1 MKMAEIQ
8 RVDQQQNIDDVSA
21 DLIDLE
27 KYVEDLTNFIPLPLV
42 TINPALKI
50 IDLNHSFLLATEYK
64 QHEVLS
70 SSIDILF
77 KDTQDVKSIIKKTD
91 DVGIIKNYEAIIL
104 TKTKKELNVSITC
117 GKRTDE
123 NTSMIGYF
131 ISFIDISD
139 LKKIEISLH
148 EKIEKLQKSEL
159 ATLNIMEDLQNTI
172 NALTLAESQIRDKNK
187 ELETI
192 NTELIS
198 AREQLTFLN
207 RDLEKKVRERTAD
220 VEKLLKQK
228 DEFINQLG
236 HDLKTPLTP
245 LNILIPIVKEQEK
258 DPKLKELLL
267 VISNNVEYMKNLV
280 IKTLELARLNSPIT
294 SIELQDID
302 LSLYL
307 SDFLKMEQILL
318 LEKHVIFEN
327 NIPKDTIVSADPLQI
342 REIFTNLI
350 SNAVKY
356 SQDNNVKI
364 TFNAVRQ
371 NDFTIVSITDT
382 GIGLETTQIPYVFD
396 EFYKVDYSR
405 HDLQSIGLGLSI
417 CKRIVEK
424 QGGRIWVESPGKDK
438 GSTFFF
444 TLKSSKKNLILGD
457 MYEKPKEVERDLE

>member
-1 MKMAEIQ
+1 MKMVEKQKA
-8 RVDQQQNIDDVSA
+8 DLQQNIDDVSA

-50 IDLNHSFLLATEYK
+50 IDLNNSFLLATEYE
-64 QHEVLS
+64 QYEVLS

-77 KDTQDVKSIIKKTD
+77 KNNQDVNTIITKTF
-91 DVGIIKNYEAIIL
+91 DVGIIKNYETIIL
-104 TKTKKELNVSITC
+104 TKTKKELHVSITC
-117 GKRTDE
+117 GKRIDDKA
-123 NTSMIGYF
+123 NMIGYF

-139 LKKIEISLH
+139 LKQIEISLH
-148 EKIEKLQKSEL
+148 EKIERLQKSEL

-172 NALTLAESQIRDKNK
+172 NALTFAELQIRDKNK

-198 AREQLTFLN
+198 AREQLTLLN
-207 RDLEKKVRERTAD
+207 TDLEKKVRERTTD

-258 DPKLKELLL
+258 DPKLQELLV

-280 IKTLELARLNSPIT
+280 IKTLELARLNSPT
-294 SIELQDID
+294 TNFELQDID
-302 LSLYL
+302 LSLHL
-307 SDFLKMEQILL
+307 SDFLKMERILIL
-318 LEKHVIFEN
+318 DKHVIFEN
-327 NIPKDTIVSADPLQI
+327 SIPKDTVVTADPLQI

-356 SQDNNVKI
+356 SQDNDVKI
-364 TFNAVRQ
+364 TFNAEQQ
-371 NDFTIVSITDT
+371 NDFTIVSVTDT
-382 GIGLETTQIPYVFD
+382 GIGLEKTQIPHVFD

-424 QGGRIWVESPGKDK
+424 QGGKIWVESPGKGK

-444 TLKSSKKNLILGD
+444 TLKSSKKNLIPEEA
-457 MYEKPKEVERDLE
+457 YEKPKEV

>member
-1 MKMAEIQ
+1 MKMVEKQKA
-8 RVDQQQNIDDVSA
+8 DLQQNIDDVSA

-50 IDLNHSFLLATEYK
+50 IDLNNSFLLATEYE
-64 QHEVLS
+64 QYEVLS

-77 KDTQDVKSIIKKTD
+77 KNNQDVNTIITKTF
-91 DVGIIKNYEAIIL
+91 DVGIIKNYETIIL
-104 TKTKKELNVSITC
+104 TKTKKELHVSITC
-117 GKRTDE
+117 GKRIDDKA
-123 NTSMIGYF
+123 NMIGYF

-139 LKKIEISLH
+139 LKQIEISLH
-148 EKIEKLQKSEL
+148 EKIERLQKSEL

-172 NALTLAESQIRDKNK
+172 NALTFAESQIRDKNK

-198 AREQLTFLN
+198 AREQLTLLN
-207 RDLEKKVRERTAD
+207 TDLEKKVRERTTD

-258 DPKLKELLL
+258 DPKLQELLV

-280 IKTLELARLNSPIT
+280 IKTLELARLNSPT
-294 SIELQDID
+294 TNFELQDID
-302 LSLYL
+302 LSLHL
-307 SDFLKMEQILL
+307 SDFLKMERILIL
-318 LEKHVIFEN
+318 DKHVIFEN
-327 NIPKDTIVSADPLQI
+327 SIPKDTVVTADPLQI

-356 SQDNNVKI
+356 SQDNDVKI
-364 TFNAVRQ
+364 TFNAEQQ
-371 NDFTIVSITDT
+371 NDFTIVSVTDT
-382 GIGLETTQIPYVFD
+382 GIGLEKTQIPHVFD

-424 QGGRIWVESPGKDK
+424 QGGKIWVESPGKGK

-444 TLKSSKKNLILGD
+444 TLKSSKKNLIPEEA
-457 MYEKPKEVERDLE
+457 YEKPKEV

>member
-1 MKMAEIQ
+1 MKMVEKQKA
-8 RVDQQQNIDDVSA
+8 DLQQNIDDVSA

-50 IDLNHSFLLATEYK
+50 IDLNNSFLLATEYE
-64 QHEVLS
+64 QYEVLS

-77 KDTQDVKSIIKKTD
+77 KNNQDVNTIITKTF
-91 DVGIIKNYEAIIL
+91 DVGIIKNYETIIL
-104 TKTKKELNVSITC
+104 TKTKKELHVSITC
-117 GKRTDE
+117 GKRIDDKA
-123 NTSMIGYF
+123 NMIGYF

-139 LKKIEISLH
+139 LKQIEISLH
-148 EKIEKLQKSEL
+148 EKIERLQKSEL

-172 NALTLAESQIRDKNK
+172 NALTFAESQIRDKNK

-198 AREQLTFLN
+198 AREQLTLLN
-207 RDLEKKVRERTAD
+207 TDLEKKVRERTTD

-258 DPKLKELLL
+258 DPKLQELLV

-280 IKTLELARLNSPIT
+280 IKTLELARLNSPT
-294 SIELQDID
+294 TNFELQDID
-302 LSLYL
+302 LSLHL
-307 SDFLKMEQILL
+307 SDFLKMERILIL
-318 LEKHVIFEN
+318 DKHVIFEN
-327 NIPKDTIVSADPLQI
+327 SIPKDTVVTADPLQI

-356 SQDNNVKI
+356 SQDNDVKI
-364 TFNAVRQ
+364 TFNAEQQ
-371 NDFTIVSITDT
+371 NDFTIVSVTDT
-382 GIGLETTQIPYVFD
+382 GIGLEKTQIPHVFD

-424 QGGRIWVESPGKDK
+424 QGGKIWVESPGKGK

-444 TLKSSKKNLILGD
+444 TLKSSNKNLILGEQ
-457 MYEKPKEVERDLE
+457 YEKPKEV